1 MNVDHMPT
9 ILVGTD
15 LTDRSRL
22 ALVRGAELVRSTG
35 GKLIVCH
42 AADKALPVN
51 PLFPHEAGDSIAAAV
66 SAEQRVADAVSQQV
80 VEATGLEDFD
90 VVVDMGEPSA
100 VLCAQATRHRADLVV
115 VNADRPGAGQV
126 ARELSTSPCSVLV
139 VGPSNGRA
147 LALIALESE
156 VELVPKLLAAAR
168 SVAVGPV
175 SKAVVVLWAD
185 SEARKGPLLAA
196 LDRTSQTSGI
206 PFESWFAHLDDRS
219 ALARAA
225 SDPEIGLVALAAP
238 TPDKVVD
245 QRASPLDD
253 AFDGAAASLLL
264 LRS

>member
-1 MNVDHMPT
+1 MPT

-15 LTDRSRL
+15 LTDRSRP
-22 ALVRGAELVRSTG
+22 ALVRGAELVRASS

-42 AADKALPVN
+42 ATEKVMPVN
-51 PLFPHEAGDSIAAAV
+51 PLFPHEASDSIARAV
-66 SAEQRVADAVSQQV
+66 SAEQLVADAVSQQV

-90 VVVDMGEPSA
+90 VVVDMGDPST
-100 VLCAQATRHRADLVV
+100 VVCTQATRHRADLVV
-115 VNADRPGAGQV
+115 VNADRPGAGAV

-139 VGPSNGRA
+139 VGPSRGSAIA
-147 LALIALESE
+147 LVALESE
-156 VELVPKLLAAAR
+156 VEMVPKLLAAAR
-168 SVAVGPV
+168 ATAVGPV
-175 SKAVVVLWAD
+175 SKVVVILWAD

-196 LDRTSQTSGI
+196 LDHTSRTSGI

-245 QRASPLDD
+245 RRASPLDD

-264 LRS
+264 LRG